1 MADGYLRKGE
11 IDMEFFIDLISTVV
25 PYIKAAFLAIIP
37 LGFLIFIHELGHFY
51 AAKRC
56 GITVNT
62 FSIGFGPKIVGIQR
76 GETEYKISAFPFG
89 GYVQM
94 EGENPSEQTGAPG
107 EFASA
112 SLGSRAFVVAAGP
125 VVNLLFGV
133 LVYWLVFA
141 TGLNTDAARLI
152 GGLTGL
158 PLGETETVQ
167 IGWVADDGAGA
178 AGGIMPGDI
187 LVSVNGESIRHWS
200 TFQTRVF
207 TSANKTLNLIVER
220 EGELRSISVKP
231 DAIPSVRGDI
241 GEIRVSSGNE
251 TIVNNVREGTLAAQ
265 AGLQVGDIIESING
279 ERLYNVPYFGYGVW
293 HPTENWIDAEYKA
306 LYNNINENP
315 ETLVLG
321 IRRAD
326 EDETRTLEMPVD
338 WRVIASVQEGS
349 IAEDAG
355 IQDGDVLLAL
365 NGESVDETTLHW
377 QLTAA
382 NQPIEIELMRKGDLK
397 QVTLSGE
404 TKSSATDPEHIMF
417 GLMWQ
422 TSLSG
427 MQLTSKKP
435 PLPEYSLLTAFGK
448 GVEATWLTFTAVGRT
463 LQQLIGGDVSPK
475 HLAGPVG
482 IATATT
488 NMFNRL
494 GLSSVIFFIGFISIN
509 LCIVNLLPIPI
520 ADGGQL
526 LFFTV
531 EKIRGKPMPRKAQ
544 EIVQQVTIV
553 LLIAFFLYVTWFDGM
568 SLIYDLR
575 N

>member
-1 MADGYLRKGE
+1 
-11 IDMEFFIDLISTVV
+11 MEFFVDLISTVV

-56 GITVNT
+56 GIKVNT
-62 FSIGFGPKIVGIQR
+62 FSVGFGPKLIGMQR
-76 GETEYKISAFPFG
+76 GETEYRLSWLPFG

-112 SLGSRAFVVAAGP
+112 SVGNRAFVVAAGP

-141 TGLNTDAARLI
+141 TGFDRDATRLI
-152 GGLTGL
+152 GGLTGM
-158 PLGETETVQ
+158 PLGETEKVQ

-178 AGGIMPGDI
+178 AGGIMPGDT
-187 LVSVNGESIRHWS
+187 LVSVNGEPIRHWS

-207 TSANKTLNLIVER
+207 TSANKTLELIVER
-220 EGELRSISVKP
+220 AGEPQSISVKP
-231 DAIPSVRGDI
+231 DAIPTVRGDI
-241 GEIRVSSGNE
+241 GKISVSSGDE
-251 TIVNNVREGTLAAQ
+251 TVVDYVSEGSFAAQ
-265 AGLQVGDIIESING
+265 AGIQAGDIIESING
-279 ERLYNVPYFGYGVW
+279 EKLYNVPYFGYGVW
-293 HPTENWIDAEYKA
+293 HPTADWMGEKRKV
-306 LYNNINENP
+306 LYNNINENR
-315 ETLVLG
+315 EALVLG

-326 EDETRTLEMPVD
+326 ETQTLEMPVD
-338 WRVIASVQEGS
+338 WRVIASVQKGS

-355 IQDGDVLLAL
+355 IQNGDVLLTL
-365 NGESVDETTLHW
+365 NGETVNETTLHS
-377 QLTAA
+377 QLIAA
-382 NQPIEIELMRKGDLK
+382 NQPIEIELMRKGNLK
-397 QVTLSGE
+397 HVTLSGE
-404 TKSSATDPEHIMF
+404 TESSETDPKHIMF

-427 MQLTSKKP
+427 MQLDSKKP
-435 PLPEYSLLTAFGK
+435 PLPEYSIFTAFGK

-482 IATATT
+482 IATATS

-520 ADGGQL
+520 ADGGHL
-526 LFFTV
+526 LFFAV

-553 LLIAFFLYVTWFDGM
+553 LMIAFFLYVTWFDGL
-568 SLIYDLR
+568 SVIHDLR

>member
-1 MADGYLRKGE
+1 
-11 IDMEFFIDLISTVV
+11 MEFFVDLISTVV

-56 GITVNT
+56 GIKVNT
-62 FSIGFGPKIVGIQR
+62 FSVGFGPKLIGMQR
-76 GETEYKISAFPFG
+76 GETEYRLSWLPFG

-112 SLGSRAFVVAAGP
+112 SVGSRAFVVAAGP

-141 TGLNTDAARLI
+141 TGFDRDATRLI
-152 GGLTGL
+152 GGLTGM
-158 PLGETETVQ
+158 PLGETEKVQ

-178 AGGIMPGDI
+178 AGGIMPGDT
-187 LVSVNGESIRHWS
+187 LVSVNGEPIRHWS

-207 TSANKTLNLIVER
+207 TSANKTLDIIVER
-220 EGELRSISVKP
+220 AGEPQAISVKP
-231 DAIPSVRGDI
+231 DAIPTVRGDI
-241 GEIRVSSGNE
+241 GKISVSSGDE
-251 TIVNNVREGTLAAQ
+251 TVVDHVSEGSFAAQ
-265 AGLQVGDIIESING
+265 AGIQTGDIIESING

-293 HPTENWIDAEYKA
+293 HPTADWMGEKRKM
-306 LYNNINENP
+306 LYNNINENR
-315 ETLVLG
+315 EALVLG
-321 IRRAD
+321 IRRA
-326 EDETRTLEMPVD
+326 EETRTLEMPVD
-338 WRVIASVQEGS
+338 WRVIASVQEGG

-355 IQDGDVLLAL
+355 IQNGDALLTL
-365 NGESVDETTLHW
+365 NGEAVNEATLHS
-377 QLTAA
+377 QLIAA
-382 NQPIEIELMRKGDLK
+382 NQPIEIGLMRQGTLK
-397 QVTLSGE
+397 HVTLSGE
-404 TKSSATDPEHIMF
+404 TESSETDPEHIMF

-427 MQLTSKKP
+427 MQLDSKKP
-435 PLPEYSLLTAFGK
+435 PLPEYSIFTAFGK
-448 GVEATWLTFTAVGRT
+448 GVEATWLTFTAIGRT

-482 IATATT
+482 IATATS

-509 LCIVNLLPIPI
+509 LAIVNLLPIPI
-520 ADGGQL
+520 ADGGHL
-526 LFFTV
+526 LFFAV

-553 LLIAFFLYVTWFDGM
+553 LMIAFFLYVTWFDGL
-568 SLIYDLR
+568 SVIHDLR

>member
-1 MADGYLRKGE
+1 
-11 IDMEFFIDLISTVV
+11 MEFFIDLISTVV

-56 GITVNT
+56 GIKVNT
-62 FSIGFGPKIVGIQR
+62 FSVGFGPKLIGMQR
-76 GETEYKISAFPFG
+76 GETEYRLSWLPFG

-112 SLGSRAFVVAAGP
+112 SVGNRAFVVAAGP

-141 TGLNTDAARLI
+141 TGFDRDATRLI
-152 GGLTGL
+152 GGLTGM
-158 PLGETETVQ
+158 PLGETEKIQ

-178 AGGIMPGDI
+178 AGGIMPGDT
-187 LVSVNGESIRHWS
+187 LVSVNGEPMRHWS

-207 TSANKTLNLIVER
+207 TSANKTLDIIVER
-220 EGELRSISVKP
+220 AGEPQSISVKP
-231 DAIPSVRGDI
+231 DAIPTVRGDI
-241 GEIRVSSGNE
+241 GKISVSSGDE
-251 TIVNNVREGTLAAQ
+251 TVVDRVSEGSFAAQ
-265 AGLQVGDIIESING
+265 AGLKAGDIIESING

-293 HPTENWIDAEYKA
+293 HPTADWMGEKRQA
-306 LYNNINENP
+306 LYNNINENRAA
-315 ETLVLG
+315 LVLG
-321 IRRAD
+321 IRRA
-326 EDETRTLEMPVD
+326 DETRTLEMPVD

-355 IQDGDVLLAL
+355 IQDGDVLLTL
-365 NGESVDETTLHW
+365 NGETVNETTLHS
-377 QLTAA
+377 QLVAA
-382 NQPIEIELMRKGDLK
+382 NQPVEIELMRQGSLK
-397 QVTLSGE
+397 QVALSGE
-404 TKSSATDPEHIMF
+404 TESSETDPEHIMF

-427 MQLTSKKP
+427 MQLDSKKP
-435 PLPEYSLLTAFGK
+435 PLPEYSIFTAFGK

-482 IATATT
+482 IATATS

-494 GLSSVIFFIGFISIN
+494 GLSSVVFFIGFISIN

-520 ADGGQL
+520 ADGGHL
-526 LFFTV
+526 LFFAV

-553 LLIAFFLYVTWFDGM
+553 LMIAFFLYVTWFDGL
-568 SLIYDLR
+568 SVIHDLR

>member
-1 MADGYLRKGE
+1 MADGYLRKGV

>member
-1 MADGYLRKGE
+1 
-11 IDMEFFIDLISTVV
+11 MEFLIDFISSVV

-56 GITVNT
+56 GIKVNT
-62 FSIGFGPKIVGIQR
+62 FSLGFGPRLIGFQR
-76 GETEYKISAFPFG
+76 GETEYKISLLPFG

-158 PLGETETVQ
+158 PLGEKETVQ
-167 IGWVADDGAGA
+167 IGSVADDGAGA

-187 LVSVNGESIRHWS
+187 LVSINGDSIRHWS

-207 TSANKTLNLIVER
+207 TSANKTLELVVER
-220 EGELRSISVKP
+220 DGARQTLSVKP

-241 GEIRVSSGNE
+241 GEIRVGSGNT
-251 TIVNNVREGTLAAQ
+251 TIVSRVEKGSFAAQ
-265 AGLQVGDIIESING
+265 SGIQDGDIIESING
-279 ERLYNVPYFGYGVW
+279 ERLHSAPYFGSGVW
-293 HPTENWIDAEYKA
+293 HPSASWIDEKHKA
-306 LYNNINENP
+306 LYNNINENQ
-315 ETLVLG
+315 EALTLG
-321 IRRAD
+321 IRRGD
-326 EDETRTLEMPVD
+326 EVFTRQLPVG
-338 WRVIASVQEGS
+338 WQVLAGVQKGS
-349 IAEDAG
+349 IAEEAG
-355 IQDGDVLLAL
+355 IQNGDVLLTL
-365 NGESVDETTLHW
+365 NGASINETTLHS
-377 QLTAA
+377 QLIAA
-382 NQPIEIELMRKGDLK
+382 AEQPIEIGLMREGNLK
-397 QVTLSGE
+397 QVTLSTE
-404 TKSSATDPEHIMF
+404 THSSEIDPKEAMF

-427 MQLTSKKP
+427 MQLSPETA
-435 PLPEYSLLTAFGK
+435 PLPEYSLFTGFGK
-448 GVEATWLTFTAVGRT
+448 SVEATWLTFTAVGRT
-463 LQQLIGGDVSPK
+463 LQQLIGGEVSPK
-475 HLAGPVG
+475 QLAGPIG
-482 IATATT
+482 IASATNT
-488 NMFNRL
+488 MFSRL

-526 LFFTV
+526 LFFAV

-568 SLIYDLR
+568 SLIYDMR

>member
-1 MADGYLRKGE
+1 
-11 IDMEFFIDLISTVV
+11 MEFFIDLISTVV

-56 GITVNT
+56 GIKVNT
-62 FSIGFGPKIVGIQR
+62 FSVGFGPKLIGMQR
-76 GETEYKISAFPFG
+76 GETEYRLSWLPFG

-112 SLGSRAFVVAAGP
+112 SVGSRAFVVAAGP

-141 TGLNTDAARLI
+141 TGFDRDATRLI
-152 GGLTGL
+152 GGLTGM
-158 PLGETETVQ
+158 PLGETEKVQ

-178 AGGIMPGDI
+178 AGGIMPGDT
-187 LVSVNGESIRHWS
+187 LVSVNGEPIRHWS

-207 TSANKTLNLIVER
+207 TSANKTLDLIVER
-220 EGELRSISVKP
+220 AGKPQSISVKP
-231 DAIPSVRGDI
+231 DAIPTVRGDI
-241 GEIRVSSGNE
+241 GKISVSSGDE
-251 TIVNNVREGTLAAQ
+251 TVVDHVSEGSFAAQ
-265 AGLQVGDIIESING
+265 AGLKAGDIIESING

-293 HPTENWIDAEYKA
+293 HPTADWMGEKRKA
-306 LYNNINENP
+306 LYNNINENR
-315 ETLVLG
+315 EALVLG
-321 IRRAD
+321 IRRA
-326 EDETRTLEMPVD
+326 DETRTLEMPVD

-355 IQDGDVLLAL
+355 IQDGDVLLTL
-365 NGESVDETTLHW
+365 NGETVNERTLHSH
-377 QLTAA
+377 LIAA
-382 NQPIEIELMRKGDLK
+382 NQPIEIELMRKGNLK
-397 QVTLSGE
+397 HVTLSGE
-404 TKSSATDPEHIMF
+404 TESSETDPKHIMF

-427 MQLTSKKP
+427 MQLDSKKP
-435 PLPEYSLLTAFGK
+435 PLPEYSIFTAFGK

-482 IATATT
+482 IATATS

-520 ADGGQL
+520 ADGGHL
-526 LFFTV
+526 LFFAV

-553 LLIAFFLYVTWFDGM
+553 LMIAFFLYVTWFDGL
-568 SLIYDLR
+568 SVIHDLR

>member
-1 MADGYLRKGE
+1 MATPEKGV

-56 GITVNT
+56 GIKVNT
-62 FSIGFGPKIVGIQR
+62 FSVGFGPKLIGMQR
-76 GETEYKISAFPFG
+76 GETEYRLSWLPFG

-112 SLGSRAFVVAAGP
+112 SVGNRAFVVAAGP

-141 TGLNTDAARLI
+141 VGFDRDATRLI
-152 GGLTGL
+152 GGLTGM
-158 PLGETETVQ
+158 PLGETEQVQ

-178 AGGIMPGDI
+178 AGGIMPGDT
-187 LVSVNGESIRHWS
+187 LVSVNGEPIRHFS

-207 TSANKTLNLIVER
+207 TSANKTLDIIVER
-220 EGELRSISVKP
+220 AGEPQTLSVKP
-231 DAIPSVRGDI
+231 DALPTVRGDM
-241 GEIRVSSGNE
+241 GKLSVVSGDE
-251 TIVNNVREGTLAAQ
+251 TVVSDVREGSLAAQ
-265 AGLQVGDIIESING
+265 AGLKADDIIESING

-293 HPTENWIDAEYKA
+293 HPTADWVGEKRKA
-306 LYNNINENP
+306 LYNNINEDR
-315 ETLVLG
+315 EALVLG

-326 EDETRTLEMPVD
+326 ETLMLEMPVD

-355 IQDGDVLLAL
+355 IQDGDVLLTL
-365 NGESVDETTLHW
+365 NGEAVNETTLHS
-377 QLTAA
+377 QLIAA
-382 NQPIEIELMRKGDLK
+382 NQPIEIELMRKGNLK
-397 QVTLSGE
+397 HVTLSGE
-404 TKSSATDPEHIMF
+404 TESSETDSEHIMF
-417 GLMWQ
+417 GLTWE

-427 MQLTSKKP
+427 MQFDAKKP
-435 PLPEYSLLTAFGK
+435 PLPEYSIFTAFGK

-463 LQQLIGGDVSPK
+463 LQQLIGGEVSPR

-482 IATATT
+482 IATATS

-509 LCIVNLLPIPI
+509 LAIVNLLPIPI
-520 ADGGQL
+520 ADGGHL
-526 LFFTV
+526 LFFAV

-553 LLIAFFLYVTWFDGM
+553 LLIGFFLYVTWFDGL
-568 SLIYDLR
+568 SVIDGLR

>member
-1 MADGYLRKGE
+1 
-11 IDMEFFIDLISTVV
+11 MEFFIDLISTVV

-56 GITVNT
+56 GIKVNT
-62 FSIGFGPKIVGIQR
+62 FSVGFGPKLIGMQR
-76 GETEYKISAFPFG
+76 GETEYRLSWLPFG

-112 SLGSRAFVVAAGP
+112 SVGNRAFVVAAGP

-141 TGLNTDAARLI
+141 TGFDRDATRLI
-152 GGLTGL
+152 GGLTGM
-158 PLGETETVQ
+158 PLGETEKIQ

-178 AGGIMPGDI
+178 AGGIMPGDT
-187 LVSVNGESIRHWS
+187 LVSVNGEPIRHWS
-200 TFQTRVF
+200 TFQARVF
-207 TSANKTLNLIVER
+207 TSANKTLDIIVER
-220 EGELRSISVKP
+220 AGEPQSISVKP
-231 DAIPSVRGDI
+231 DAIPTVRGDI
-241 GEIRVSSGNE
+241 GKISVSSGDE
-251 TIVNNVREGTLAAQ
+251 TVVDRVSEGSFAAQ
-265 AGLQVGDIIESING
+265 AGLKAGDIIESING

-293 HPTENWIDAEYKA
+293 HPTADWMGEKRQA
-306 LYNNINENP
+306 LYNNINENRAA
-315 ETLVLG
+315 LVLG
-321 IRRAD
+321 IRRA
-326 EDETRTLEMPVD
+326 DETRTLEMPVD

-355 IQDGDVLLAL
+355 IQDGDVLLTL
-365 NGESVDETTLHW
+365 NGETVNETTLHS
-377 QLTAA
+377 QLIAA
-382 NQPIEIELMRKGDLK
+382 NQPVEIELMRQGSLK
-397 QVTLSGE
+397 QVALSGE
-404 TKSSATDPEHIMF
+404 TESSETDPEHIMF

-427 MQLTSKKP
+427 MQLDSKKP
-435 PLPEYSLLTAFGK
+435 PLPEYSVFTAFGK

-482 IATATT
+482 IATATS

-494 GLSSVIFFIGFISIN
+494 GLSSVVFFIGFISIN

-520 ADGGQL
+520 ADGGHL
-526 LFFTV
+526 LFFAV

-553 LLIAFFLYVTWFDGM
+553 LMIAFFLYVTWFDGL
-568 SLIYDLR
+568 SVIHDLR